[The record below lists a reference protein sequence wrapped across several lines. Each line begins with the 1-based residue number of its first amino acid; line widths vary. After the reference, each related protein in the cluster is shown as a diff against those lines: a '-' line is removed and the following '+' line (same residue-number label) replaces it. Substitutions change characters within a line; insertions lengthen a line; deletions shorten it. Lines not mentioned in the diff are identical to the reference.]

1 MASVAATIAQTLKAY
16 DTKYFFQVTGGDQAL
31 WIALE
36 EAGIQM
42 IPCRSEKGAAYMA
55 DGYARIS
62 GNPGFVYG
70 QYGPGVSNVA
80 AGVSHPHRSVRAL
93 PVISFTT
100 SMRTQ
105 SRDRYEYQELDQLPL
120 HTSLTRW
127 NKTVARPERAAEML
141 RGAIRAATGA
151 IPGPVHLEI
160 PSDMLRAETTA
171 VPIYKE
177 PPFGHIPSLRTAPP
191 PEAGTA
197 LMDAPLSPPP
207 PVLIARH
214 PRFLSHP
221 LQKDPPPPRTP
232 NLPR

>member
-80 AGVSHPHRSVRAL
+80 AGLGDPPSAMCTLLLLSPS
-93 PVISFTT
+93 I
-100 SMRTQ
+100 RTPP
-105 SRDRYEYQELDQLPL
+105 RDRYQYPEL
-120 HTSLTRW
+120 
-127 NKTVARPERAAEML
+127 
-141 RGAIRAATGA
+141 
-151 IPGPVHLEI
+151 
-160 PSDMLRAETTA
+160 
-171 VPIYKE
+171 E
-177 PPFGHIPSLRTAPP
+177 P
-191 PEAGTA
+191 
-197 LMDAPLSPPP
+197 
-207 PVLIARH
+207 
-214 PRFLSHP
+214 
-221 LQKDPPPPRTP
+221 
-232 NLPR
+232 

>member
-80 AGVSHPHRSVRAL
+80 AGSPHPA
-93 PVISFTT
+93 
-100 SMRTQ
+100 
-105 SRDRYEYQELDQLPL
+105 
-120 HTSLTRW
+120 
-127 NKTVARPERAAEML
+127 
-141 RGAIRAATGA
+141 
-151 IPGPVHLEI
+151 
-160 PSDMLRAETTA
+160 
-171 VPIYKE
+171 
-177 PPFGHIPSLRTAPP
+177 PSLRPTHSFHPP
-191 PEAGTA
+191 
-197 LMDAPLSPPP
+197 
-207 PVLIARH
+207 
-214 PRFLSHP
+214 
-221 LQKDPPPPRTP
+221 
-232 NLPR
+232 

>member
-80 AGVSHPHRSVRAL
+80 AGFSPPPPSVR
-93 PVISFTT
+93 PVILFSPPL
-100 SMRTQ
+100 RTQ
-105 SRDRYEYQELDQLPL
+105 TRDRYE
-120 HTSLTRW
+120 
-127 NKTVARPERAAEML
+127 
-141 RGAIRAATGA
+141 
-151 IPGPVHLEI
+151 
-160 PSDMLRAETTA
+160 
-171 VPIYKE
+171 
-177 PPFGHIPSLRTAPP
+177 
-191 PEAGTA
+191 
-197 LMDAPLSPPP
+197 
-207 PVLIARH
+207 
-214 PRFLSHP
+214 
-221 LQKDPPPPRTP
+221 
-232 NLPR
+232 

>member
-80 AGVSHPHRSVRAL
+80 AGL
-93 PVISFTT
+93 
-100 SMRTQ
+100 
-105 SRDRYEYQELDQLPL
+105 
-120 HTSLTRW
+120 
-127 NKTVARPERAAEML
+127 
-141 RGAIRAATGA
+141 
-151 IPGPVHLEI
+151 
-160 PSDMLRAETTA
+160 
-171 VPIYKE
+171 
-177 PPFGHIPSLRTAPP
+177 
-191 PEAGTA
+191 
-197 LMDAPLSPPP
+197 PPP
-207 PVLIARH
+207 PSAVSSGPCLT
-214 PRFLSHP
+214 PPLSA
-221 LQKDPPPPRTP
+221 
-232 NLPR
+232 

>member
-1 MASVAATIAQTLKAY
+1 MTSVAETIAQTLKAY

-80 AGVSHPHRSVRAL
+80 AGLADPYWSMS

-120 HTSLTRW
+120 HSSLTRW
-127 NKTVARPERAAEML
+127 NKIVARPERASEML

-160 PSDMLRAETTA
+160 PSDMLNVETTA

-177 PPFGHIPSLRTAPP
+177 PSFGRVPSLRTAPP

-197 LMDAPLSPPP
+197 FVGGPLSPPP
-207 PVLIARH
+207 PGPH
-214 PRFLSHP
+214 SG
-221 LQKDPPPPRTP
+221 
-232 NLPR
+232 

>member
-16 DTKYFFQVTGGDQAL
+16 DTKYFFQVTGRDPAL
-31 WIALE
+31 WIAVKV
-36 EAGIQM
+36 AGIEM
-42 IPCRSEKGAAYMA
+42 IPGRSEKGAVYMA

-62 GNPGFVYG
+62 GKPGFVYG
-70 QYGPGVSNVA
+70 QYGPSVSNVA
-80 AGVSHPHRSVRAL
+80 AGLADPYWAMS

-191 PEAGTA
+191 PEAGA
-197 LMDAPLSPPP
+197 GFKCPPPSPP
-207 PVLIARH
+207 R
-214 PRFLSHP
+214 PR
-221 LQKDPPPPRTP
+221 
-232 NLPR
+232 

>member
-55 DGYARIS
+55 DGYACIS

-80 AGVSHPHRSVRAL
+80 AGLADPYWSMS

-151 IPGPVHLEI
+151 LPGPVHLVI
-160 PSDMLRAETTA
+160 PSDMLRADTTA

-197 LMDAPLSPPP
+197 ILVAPIFPPP
-207 PVLIARH
+207 PVFTAGY
-214 PRFLSHP
+214 
-221 LQKDPPPPRTP
+221 
-232 NLPR
+232 